1 MDVEVSILREHLTYL
16 YGQEIAEPALV
27 RLLKLLER
35 FARERFAPKN
45 PPCDP
50 SDDVIRRDR
59 VRATERDAILITYAD
74 IVQDEGIVGL
84 KSLNTFLDRYIAGSI
99 STVHLLPFF
108 PFSSDDGFSVIDYR
122 AVDQPLG
129 DWSDISQIGSD
140 YRLMFD
146 AVINHVSSRS
156 EWFQGFLGNVAPYH
170 KYFIVV
176 PEGTDLS
183 AVFRPR
189 ALPLLTPVESSSGR
203 KNVWSTFSA
212 DQIDL
217 DFGNPDVLLEIIDVL
232 LDYVSKGAEFIRL
245 DAIAYLWKEP
255 GTSCIHLPQTHRVI
269 QLFRSV
275 LDMVAPG
282 VSLITETNV
291 PHKDNVSYFGD
302 GNNEAQLVYNFTLP
316 PLLLH
321 TFHCGQATALSEWA
335 DSLSAPSD
343 QTTFFNFTA
352 SHDGIGVLPARD
364 LLGKDAFEAMASHIE
379 SLGGY
384 VSYKSNPD
392 GSRSPYE
399 LNMNYLDALGPLGHV
414 QESSELISKR
424 FLASQ
429 AIMLALKGLPGIYFH
444 SLVGSRGW
452 NEGAEASGRPRTI
465 NREKLDRKN
474 LEEELSNSSS
484 LRHHVFHGYI
494 RLLKCRAGISAFDP
508 FGDQQV
514 LKINQSLFAVLRTRK
529 GDSSRVLCLHNVSP
543 KKRRITLGT
552 EAIGFDQASY
562 IRDVVS
568 GREFRPNS
576 TGRFDL
582 TFDPYDFFWLV
593 AA

>member
-1 MDVEVSILREHLTYL
+1 MGAESLILREHLTYL
-16 YGQEIAEPALV
+16 YGKQKAEPSLV
-27 RLLKLLER
+27 RLLELLER
-35 FARERFAPKN
+35 FAAEN
-45 PPCDP
+45 PPLDP
-50 SDDVIRRDR
+50 ANDAIRRDR
-59 VRATERDAILITYAD
+59 GRATERDAILITYAD
-74 IVQDEGIVGL
+74 IVQDEGEAGL
-84 KSLNTFLDRYIAGSI
+84 KSLYAFLDKYVTGAI

-108 PFSSDDGFSVIDYR
+108 PFSSDDGFSVIDYL
-122 AVDQPLG
+122 AVDKPLG
-129 DWSDISQIGSD
+129 DWSDVSQIGSD
-140 YRLMFD
+140 FRLMFD
-146 AVINHVSSRS
+146 AVINHISSRS
-156 EWFQGFLGNVAPYH
+156 EWFQGFLGDVAPYH

-176 PEGTDLS
+176 AEGTDLS

-189 ALPLLTPVESSSGR
+189 ALPLLTPVETRSGR
-203 KNVWSTFSA
+203 KNVWTTFSA
-212 DQIDL
+212 EQIDL
-217 DFGNPDVLLEIIDVL
+217 DFENPDVLLEIIEIL
-232 LDYVSKGAEFIRL
+232 LEYVSKGAEFIRL

-275 LDMVAPG
+275 LDLVAPG

-302 GNNEAQLVYNFTLP
+302 GSNEAQLVYNFSLP

-321 TFHCGQATALSEWA
+321 AFHCGQATALSEWA
-335 DSLSAPSD
+335 DSLSTPSD

-364 LLGKDAFEAMASHIE
+364 ILGEDALDAMVSHVE

-392 GSRSPYE
+392 GTRSPYE
-399 LNMNYLDALGPLGHV
+399 LNMNFLDALEPPDHV
-414 QESSELISKR
+414 QDSVELISKR
-424 FLASQ
+424 FLVSQ

-452 NEGAEASGRPRTI
+452 HEGAEASGRVRTI
-465 NREKLDRKN
+465 NREKLDRSQ

-494 RLLKCRAGISAFDP
+494 RLLKCRARIRAFDP
-508 FGDQQV
+508 FGDQRV
-514 LKINQSLFAVLRTRK
+514 LKINQSLFTVLRTRK
-529 GDSSRVLCLHNVSP
+529 GDSSRVLCIHNVSSA
-543 KKRRITLGT
+543 KQTIYLDAKD
-552 EAIGFDQASY
+552 IGFETVSG
-562 IRDVVS
+562 IRDIIS
-568 GREFRPNS
+568 GREFHRYR
-576 TGRFDL
+576 TGRFGL
-582 TFDPYDFFWLV
+582 TFGPYDFFWLI

>member
-1 MDVEVSILREHLTYL
+1 VSAEVSILREHLTYL
-16 YGQEIAEPALV
+16 YGQQKAEPALV

-35 FARERFAPKN
+35 FAAEN
-45 PPCDP
+45 PPFDR
-50 SDDVIRRDR
+50 SNESIRNDCVR
-59 VRATERDAILITYAD
+59 VTERDAVLITYAD
-74 IVQDEGIVGL
+74 ILQDEELVGL
-84 KSLNTFLDRYIAGSI
+84 KSLLAFLDRYVADAI

-122 AVDQPLG
+122 AVDQSLG
-129 DWSDISQIGSD
+129 DWNDVSQIGSG

-146 AVINHVSSRS
+146 AVINHISSQS
-156 EWFQGFLGNVAPYH
+156 EWFQGFLSDAAPYR

-189 ALPLLTPVESSSGR
+189 ALPLLTSVESSSGR
-203 KNVWSTFSA
+203 KNVWTTFSA

-217 DFGNPDVLLEIIDVL
+217 DFGNPDVLLEIIDIL

-255 GTSCIHLPQTHRVI
+255 GTNCIHLPQTHRVI

-275 LDMVAPG
+275 LDMSAPG

-291 PHKDNVSYFGD
+291 PHEDNVSYFGD
-302 GNNEAQLVYNFTLP
+302 GNNEAQLVYNFSLP

-321 TFHCGQATALSEWA
+321 TFHSGKATTLTEWA
-335 DSLSAPSD
+335 DSLSTPSH

-364 LLGKDAFEAMASHIE
+364 ILGNDAINAMVSHIE

-392 GSRSPYE
+392 GTRSPYE
-399 LNMNYLDALGPLGHV
+399 LNMNYLDALEPPGRV
-414 QESSELISKR
+414 EESIELISKR

-452 NEGAEASGRPRTI
+452 TQGAEDSGQPRTI
-465 NREKLDRKN
+465 NREKLGQKQ
-474 LEEELSNSSS
+474 LEEELANSSS
-484 LRHHVFHGYI
+484 LRHHVFSGYI
-494 RLLKCRAGISAFDP
+494 RLLKCRAGVKAFDP
-508 FGDQQV
+508 FGEQRVHNIDE
-514 LKINQSLFAVLRTRK
+514 SLFTVLRTRS
-529 GDSSRVLCLHNVSP
+529 GDSSRLLCLHNVSA
-543 KKRRITLGT
+543 KRRRVTLD
-552 EAIGFDQASY
+552 AMAYGFDPTSDY
-562 IRDVVS
+562 RDVVS
-568 GREFRPNS
+568 GRAFQSDS
-576 TGRFDL
+576 TGRLIL
-582 TFDPYDFFWLV
+582 TFGPYDIFWLI